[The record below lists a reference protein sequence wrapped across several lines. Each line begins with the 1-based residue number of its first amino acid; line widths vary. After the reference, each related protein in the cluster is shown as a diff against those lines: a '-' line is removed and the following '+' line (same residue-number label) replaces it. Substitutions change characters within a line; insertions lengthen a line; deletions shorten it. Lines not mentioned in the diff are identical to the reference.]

1 MTKEEYKKL
10 LEDSKEY
17 CEEDIDSL
25 TSAIGIE
32 IRIMYDDCDEHEGYY
47 DTIAEAIEAL
57 RKLQDRYPYL

>member
-17 CEEDIDSL
+17 CEEDIESL
-25 TSAIGIE
+25 TSATGIE
-32 IRIMYDDCDEHEGYY
+32 IRIMYDESDEHEGYY

-57 RKLQDRYPYL
+57 RELQDRYPYL

>member
-25 TSAIGIE
+25 TSATGVE

-47 DTIAEAIEAL
+47 DTIAEAIETL
-57 RKLQDRYPYL
+57 RELQNRYPYL

>member
-17 CEEDIDSL
+17 CEEDIESL
-25 TSAIGIE
+25 TSATGIE
-32 IRIMYDDCDEHEGYY
+32 IRIIFDDCDEHEGYC

-57 RKLQDRYPYL
+57 RKLQDYYPYL

>member
-1 MTKEEYKKL
+1 MTKQEYKKL

-25 TSAIGIE
+25 TSATGIE

-47 DTIAEAIEAL
+47 DTIAEAIETL
-57 RKLQDRYPYL
+57 RELQDLYPYL